1 MECFANVS
9 QMGICE
15 LNEQELMAI
24 DGGKSF
30 EQWAIDTLNKIGE
43 VSKNAGKAA
52 GKAARQVYEAAKDI
66 VKDIYDTVTDFV
78 GNLANSF

>member
-24 DGGKSF
+24 NGGETFK
-30 EQWAIDTLNKIGE
+30 EWADNAINAIGE
-43 VSKNAGKAA
+43 AAKNAGKAA